1 MDFRIEKLKEEHW
14 DRVRQIYLEG
24 IASGH
29 ATFETDAPPWEQW
42 NVSHLTH
49 SRFVA
54 SADGTVTGWA
64 ALSPVSNRCVYG
76 GVAEVSVYIG
86 RDHRGCGIGRTLL
99 DALVRSSEQNGIWTL
114 QAGVFPEN
122 EGSVRLHLAC
132 GFREVGRRDRIGKMN
147 DAWRDTLLLERRSTV
162 VGVD

>member
-1 MDFRIEKLKEEHW
+1 MDFRIEQLKEEHW

-42 NVSHLTH
+42 NASHLTH

-54 SADGTVTGWA
+54 NAGGTVTGWA

-76 GVAEVSVYIG
+76 GMAEVSVYIG
-86 RDHRGCGIGRTLL
+86 WDYRGYGIGRTLL
-99 DALVRSSEQNGIWTL
+99 DALISSSEQNGTWTL

-132 GFREVGRRDRIGKMN
+132 GFREVGRRERIGKMN
-147 DAWRDTLLLERRSTV
+147 GVWRDTLLLERRSRV